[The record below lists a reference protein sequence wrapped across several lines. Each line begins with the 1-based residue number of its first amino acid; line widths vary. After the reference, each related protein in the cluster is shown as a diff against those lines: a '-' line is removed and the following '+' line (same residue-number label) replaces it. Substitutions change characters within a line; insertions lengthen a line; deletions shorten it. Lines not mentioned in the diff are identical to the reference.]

1 MNFRRTRSPAVSARV
16 LSRFFWRISVL
27 WQNLWCGKG
36 TRKFTWKML
45 NSIRTYL
52 QRHHHNKRVE
62 YYEKK
67 IVNSWMFETLFE
79 LTKNCCSCRFFI
91 CSKKKNSTELSDS
104 FHTEK
109 KKSARFSFLFFSTF
123 HDSIFPKKKSHNFHN
138 FPLSFPHALEGKFHC
153 NFIAKKKLLYFSCLL
168 VLLCFTLNFF
178 FRRTSSRPR
187 ASLSKNSNELNS
199 GFLDRKK
206 KCVWSSI
213 FLCVARIL
221 YNSFACMKMMIFFF
235 GALLRSALWV
245 CIRCRI

>member
-67 IVNSWMFETLFE
+67 IVNSWMFETLFWIDE
-79 LTKNCCSCRFFI
+79 KLLLMQIFYM
-91 CSKKKNSTELSDS
+91 L
-104 FHTEK
+104 EK
-109 KKSARFSFLFFSTF
+109 KKFYWVIRFFSHRKKKFSAFQFSFFSTF

-178 FRRTSSRPR
+178 FP
-187 ASLSKNSNELNS
+187 SN
-199 GFLDRKK
+199 
-206 KCVWSSI
+206 V
-213 FLCVARIL
+213 VAT
-221 YNSFACMKMMIFFF
+221 ACFSQQKLEWIKLGFF
-235 GALLRSALWV
+235 G
-245 CIRCRI
+245 